1 MEPPIDGADYLI
13 RTVDRFDEATGNKER
28 QYHYG
33 CGCVFIFKVTE
44 ETPEFRREEKLDNL
58 LCPGH
63 VREYEMAESG
73 Q

>member
-13 RTVDRFDEATGNKER
+13 RKVVRLDETTGIKEH

-33 CGCVFIFKVTE
+33 CGCVFVFKVTK
-44 ETPEFRREEKLDNL
+44 ETPEFVTEEKLDNL

-63 VREYEMAESG
+63 VKEYEEEKTSL
-73 Q
+73 